1 MNVQT
6 KSGVANIS
14 GLTDCCPY
22 CFKSITPNIIYG
34 YHKVSR
40 KLDVFLSCPDS
51 DCLNSF
57 VGEYE
62 SSSSSTYYFTN
73 KLTKGN
79 IKSEQFNHIISDV
92 SANFVTIYNQAYY
105 AEQTELLEICGVG
118 YRKALEFLIK
128 EYCVLKNPE
137 KKEGI
142 EKSMLA
148 KCIADYIDDSRI
160 KKVAKRATWLG
171 NDETHYIRKWEGK
184 NLTDLKTLIKLTI
197 HWIEM
202 EKLTD
207 DFESEMPD

>member
-1 MNVQT
+1 MNILT
-6 KSGVANIS
+6 KSGTASIS
-14 GLTDCCPY
+14 GLTDYCPY

-34 YHKVSR
+34 YHKSNR
-40 KLDVFLSCPDS
+40 KLDVFLSCPDK
-51 DCLNSF
+51 DCLCSF

-79 IKSEQFNHIISDV
+79 IKSETFNQIISDV
-92 SANFVTIYNQAYY
+92 SFNFVTIYNQAFF
-105 AEQTELLEICGVG
+105 AEQMDLLEICGVG

-128 EYCVLKNPE
+128 EYCILKNPA
-137 KKEGI
+137 KKELI

-160 KKVAKRATWLG
+160 KMVAKRATWLG
-171 NDETHYIRKWEGK
+171 NDETHYIKKWEGK
-184 NLTDLKTLIKLTI
+184 NLEDLKTLIKLTI

-202 EKLTD
+202 EKLTEN
-207 DFESEMPD
+207 FKNEMPE